1 MGGFRDGIAGFSARV
16 ETTSK
21 RVFAGVCAE
30 VQRSVVDG
38 SEITNAPGQPV
49 DTGRLKASWIGEFVS
64 DHEFQL
70 TSDVPYAEAIET
82 NARGAQLRS
91 SVGGFHSLALTEAGF
106 PAIVATVV
114 AREAGR

>member
-1 MGGFRDGIAGFSARV
+1 MSFRDGIAGFSVKV
-16 ETTSK
+16 ETKSR

-49 DTGRLKASWIGEFVS
+49 DTGRLKASWIGEFK
-64 DHEFQL
+64 DEHTFEL
-70 TSDVPYAEAIET
+70 TTDVPYAEVIET

-91 SVGGFHSLALTEAGF
+91 SVGGFHSVALTKAGF

-114 AREAGR
+114 DRERGK